1 MLGSHAAIN
10 VFQIFY
16 DDRSRRSLDGGFIP
30 LDNTRNE
37 RPDWFEFWVI
47 RDFLRNNRLD
57 ANAWLAFSRRASEQ
71 RPA

>member
-47 RDFLRNNRLD
+47 RDSSETTDWMRMPGT
-57 ANAWLAFSRRASEQ
+57 AFSRRASEQ